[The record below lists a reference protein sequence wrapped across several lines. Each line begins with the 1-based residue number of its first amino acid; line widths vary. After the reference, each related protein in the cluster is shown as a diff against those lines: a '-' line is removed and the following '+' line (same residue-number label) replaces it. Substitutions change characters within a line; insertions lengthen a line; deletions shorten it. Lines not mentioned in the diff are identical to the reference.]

1 MHTQANKTM
10 HDSGLH
16 FAPGWKECSD
26 KDGRTKK
33 KSFSITV
40 YLMSFMINEIYIIII
55 YPLSENIRCILRVI
69 YRICSKYIHGPVYH
83 EVKRTDSRNCLYEAL
98 GKYFNSF
105 FVSVLLICETDQ

>member
-33 KSFSITV
+33 KSFSMGDKQE
-40 YLMSFMINEIYIIII
+40 YIYI
-55 YPLSENIRCILRVI
+55 PQL
-69 YRICSKYIHGPVYH
+69 P
-83 EVKRTDSRNCLYEAL
+83 
-98 GKYFNSF
+98 FN
-105 FVSVLLICETDQ
+105 